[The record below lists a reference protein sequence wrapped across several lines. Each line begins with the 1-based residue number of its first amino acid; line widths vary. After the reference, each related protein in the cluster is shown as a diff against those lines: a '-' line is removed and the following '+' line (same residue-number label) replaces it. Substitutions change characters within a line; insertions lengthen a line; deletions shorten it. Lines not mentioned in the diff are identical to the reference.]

1 MSVLSFLLLASAVP
15 DCPKQDALLAQ
26 LASAVETRYVVEAD
40 ARDMGAQLRAW
51 RDEGRYRASC
61 DDEAAFL
68 DRLNRDLDRFDGH
81 FHVERAGA
89 RDGNDWL
96 MAWRA
101 GSKAANAGIREVSVL
116 EGNVGYI
123 RISSFYSWDIA
134 RAKYR
139 AAWALLADTHGLIID
154 LRLNGGGDGAP
165 AAQIVRSALGSDVR
179 SVQAIERRD
188 GTAVEALP
196 DAELP
201 PLRSDMPIV
210 VIVDRRS
217 ASASE
222 FVAYALQMEKRALVV
237 GARSAGAANMF
248 GDPVPL
254 GDDYQIVIHSARPV
268 NRISKDNWEGK
279 GVQPDRSGG
288 DDPLFVARMLI
299 AAKPSPP
306 AK

>member
-1 MSVLSFLLLASAVP
+1 MSMLSFLLLASAVP
-15 DCPKQDALLAQ
+15 DCPKHDALLAR
-26 LASAVETRYVVEAD
+26 LASAVETRYVAEED
-40 ARDMGAQLRAW
+40 ARNIGAQLRAW
-51 RDEGRYRASC
+51 RDEGRYGASC
-61 DDEAAFL
+61 GDDAAFL

-89 RDGNDWL
+89 SDGNDWL

-101 GSKAANAGIREVSVL
+101 GAKAANAGIREVSVL
-116 EGNVGYI
+116 EGNIGYV

-134 RAKYR
+134 REKYR
-139 AAWALLADTHGLIID
+139 AAWALLGDTDGLIID

-165 AAQIVRSALGSDVR
+165 AAQILRSVLGPDVR

-188 GTAVEALP
+188 GTTVEALP
-196 DAELP
+196 EAELP
-201 PLRSDMPIV
+201 PLRSDLPIV

-222 FVAYALQMEKRALVV
+222 ALAYALQMEKRALVV

-254 GDDYQIVIHSARPV
+254 GDDYQVAIPSARPV
-268 NRISKDNWEGK
+268 NRVSKDNWEGR

-299 AAKPSPP
+299 AADKSPP

>member
-15 DCPKQDALLAQ
+15 ECPKQHELLAR
-26 LASAVETRYVVEAD
+26 LAAAVDARYVVEED
-40 ARDMGAQLRAW
+40 ARNIGAQLRAW
-51 RDEGRYRASC
+51 QKEARYRTSC
-61 DDEAAFL
+61 GDDAVFL
-68 DRLNRDLDRFDGH
+68 DQLNRDLDRFDGH

-89 RDGNDWL
+89 SDGDDWL

-116 EGNVGYI
+116 EGNIGYI
-123 RISSFYSWDIA
+123 RISSFYPWDIA
-134 RAKYR
+134 REKYR
-139 AAWALLADTHGLIID
+139 AAWTLLGDADGLIID

-165 AAQIVRSALGSDVR
+165 AAQIVRSALGADVQ

-188 GTAVEALP
+188 GTAAEPLP
-196 DAELP
+196 DAELS

-222 FVAYALQMEKRALVV
+222 FLAYALQMEKRALVV

-254 GDDYQIVIHSARPV
+254 GPDYQAVIPSARPV
-268 NRISKDNWEGK
+268 NRVSKDNWEGT

-288 DDPLFVARMLI
+288 DDPLFIARMLI
-299 AAKPSPP
+299 AAKQRPP
-306 AK
+306 TK

>member
-15 DCPKQDALLAQ
+15 DCSKQDELLAR
-26 LASAVETRYVVEAD
+26 LAAAVDARYVVEED
-40 ARDMGAQLRAW
+40 ARNIGSQLRTW
-51 RDEGRYRASC
+51 QKEGRYRTSC
-61 DDEAAFL
+61 DDEAGFL
-68 DRLNRDLDRFDGH
+68 AQLNRDLDRFDGH

-89 RDGNDWL
+89 SDGDDWL

-116 EGNVGYI
+116 EGNIGYV
-123 RISSFYSWDIA
+123 RIASFYPWDIA
-134 RAKYR
+134 REKYR
-139 AAWALLADTHGLIID
+139 AAWALLADADGLIID

-165 AAQIVRSALGSDVR
+165 AAQILRSALGPDVR

-188 GTAVEALP
+188 STTVEPLP
-196 DAELP
+196 EAELP
-201 PLRSDMPIV
+201 PLRSDLPIV

-254 GDDYQIVIHSARPV
+254 GDDYQVVIPSARPV

>member
-15 DCPKQDALLAQ
+15 DCSKQEELLAQ
-26 LASAVETRYVVEAD
+26 LASAVETRYVAEED
-40 ARDMGAQLRAW
+40 ARNIGAQLRAW
-51 RDEGRYRASC
+51 QEEGRYRTSC
-61 DDEAAFL
+61 GDDAAFL

-89 RDGNDWL
+89 SDGDDWL

-116 EGNVGYI
+116 EGNVGYV
-123 RISSFYSWDIA
+123 RISSFYPWDIA
-134 RAKYR
+134 REKYR
-139 AAWALLADTHGLIID
+139 AAWALLADTDGLIID
-154 LRLNGGGDGAP
+154 LRLNGGGDDMP
-165 AAQIVRSALGSDVR
+165 AAQIVRSALGADVR

-188 GTAVEALP
+188 GTVTEPLP
-196 DAELP
+196 DAQLP
-201 PLRSDMPIV
+201 PLRSDIPIV

-254 GDDYQIVIHSARPV
+254 GGEYQVAIPSARPV
-268 NRISKDNWEGK
+268 NRISKGNWEGK

-299 AAKPSPP
+299 AAKLSPP